1 MVLSARRGLFPIRGS
16 PEVITDRD
24 YPRTNHGNTD
34 MSTRNH
40 LSSSG
45 HQLHRLRTHAHD
57 AQRKPAHSGNEIE
70 RGKAGTRADG
80 GDNSR
85 SSNKKKAPSGLDKY
99 FAKMKHEETKGP
111 EIVDRRAM
119 LVKSASTGTMHRISM
134 PVFRRPSNNGRRPSL
149 GGIRSSIRSS
159 FSRSSS
165 RPSTPTGADP
175 DPSGTT
181 VRSSVSNRSSA
192 VLRDYDT
199 SGDSSS
205 SSPALFSSLS
215 SRSLDMGQHGG
226 GGGRTM
232 SESALSAMGYKKSS
246 MTVRTL
252 DESLGRVGPVAEQ
265 SVHRRRELRRLSH
278 ELSRVAPADA
288 SGSTTP
294 RGSMY
299 DSLRRSSSVHTLNES
314 GKSSLSVSFH
324 NVRIREYPMTVGDSP
339 AVSSGVAVTLGWDP
353 LEQGSQVVEVDEYED
368 SRPDRRA
375 MGQMR
380 IPAHE
385 RREILH
391 RSGHSM
397 KEIHHGLKASNIAKR
412 QRTKTLGT
420 LHMQPFEEMR
430 EKTSRAIGNVMTS
443 KKREERDLLTRS
455 IEAERIRERER
466 AEVWAEQ
473 ERMAAIELAEIEAIM
488 NREKDQQQ
496 PIQAQPVCI
505 DEVED
510 DQADIISSEFSA
522 VTGEAAIEAT
532 AASIAAAAVKA
543 HHTNIEERKDTP
555 QISTPTQ
562 ADNSSPERLRPEPV
576 EEEESSPTEIPKPDN
591 DLEFLLISSVRREM
605 KAVSLNLFCLIHHS
619 VIPFSF
625 FAHPTILQIDFA
637 HTFPLDF
644 TSLCS
649 YFMNLFTLP
658 VIETVER

>member
-1 MVLSARRGLFPIRGS
+1 MTIHTQTKGS
-16 PEVITDRD
+16 
-24 YPRTNHGNTD
+24 NTD

-40 LSSSG
+40 LTSSG
-45 HQLHRLRTHAHD
+45 HQLQRLRTHAHD
-57 AQRKPAHSGNEIE
+57 AQRKPAHSGNE
-70 RGKAGTRADG
+70 RDKAGTRAEG
-80 GDNSR
+80 GDYSR
-85 SSNKKKAPSGLDKY
+85 SSSNKKKAPSGLDKY

-175 DPSGTT
+175 DLSGTT

-192 VLRDYDT
+192 ALRDYDT
-199 SGDSSS
+199 NGDSSS

-226 GGGRTM
+226 GSGRTM

-252 DESLGRVGPVAEQ
+252 DESLGRAGPVAEQ
-265 SVHRRRELRRLSH
+265 SVHRRRELRRLSNG
-278 ELSRVAPADA
+278 LSRVASADGH
-288 SGSTTP
+288 GSTTP
-294 RGSMY
+294 RGNMY

-324 NVRIREYPMTVGDSP
+324 NVRIREYPMIVGDNP

-380 IPAHE
+380 IPPHE

-397 KEIHHGLKASNIAKR
+397 KEMHRGLKASNIAKR

-430 EKTSRAIGNVMTS
+430 EKTSRAIGNVITS
-443 KKREERDLLTRS
+443 KKREERDLLARS

-488 NREKDQQQ
+488 NGEKEQQQ
-496 PIQAQPVCI
+496 PLQAQPVCI
-505 DEVED
+505 DEAED
-510 DQADIISSEFSA
+510 DQADIINSEFSA
-522 VTGEAAIEAT
+522 VSGQAAIEAT
-532 AASIAAAAVKA
+532 AASIAAAAAVKA
-543 HHTNIEERKDTP
+543 HHANSEEQKDTP

-562 ADNSSPERLRPEPV
+562 ADNSPRERVRPASV
-576 EEEESSPTEIPKPDN
+576 EEGEESSPTEIPKPDN

-605 KAVSLNLFCLIHHS
+605 KAVGLNLSCLIHH
-619 VIPFSF
+619 
-625 FAHPTILQIDFA
+625 
-637 HTFPLDF
+637 
-644 TSLCS
+644 
-649 YFMNLFTLP
+649 
-658 VIETVER
+658 

>member
-1 MVLSARRGLFPIRGS
+1 M
-16 PEVITDRD
+16 ITDRD
-24 YPRTNHGNTD
+24 HSRTNHGSNTD

-57 AQRKPAHSGNEIE
+57 AQRKSAHSSNE
-70 RGKAGTRADG
+70 RDKAGTRTERG
-80 GDNSR
+80 PDNSGS
-85 SSNKKKAPSGLDKY
+85 SSNNKKAPSGLDKY

-149 GGIRSSIRSS
+149 GGIRSSIRS

-165 RPSTPTGADP
+165 RPSTPTGTDP

-192 VLRDYDT
+192 ALKDYDT
-199 SGDSSS
+199 NGDSSS

-226 GGGRTM
+226 GSGRTM

-252 DESLGRVGPVAEQ
+252 DESLGRAGPVAEQ
-265 SVHRRRELRRLSH
+265 SVHRRRELRRLSNG
-278 ELSRVAPADA
+278 LSRVASADGH
-288 SGSTTP
+288 GSTTL
-294 RGSMY
+294 RGNMY

-324 NVRIREYPMTVGDSP
+324 NVRIREYPMTVGDNP

-380 IPAHE
+380 IPPHE

-397 KEIHHGLKASNIAKR
+397 KEMHRGLKASNIAKR

-430 EKTSRAIGNVMTS
+430 EKTSRAIGNVITS
-443 KKREERDLLTRS
+443 KKREERDLLARS

-488 NREKDQQQ
+488 NGEKEQQQ
-496 PIQAQPVCI
+496 PLQAQPVCI
-505 DEVED
+505 DEAED
-510 DQADIISSEFSA
+510 DQADIINSEFSA
-522 VTGEAAIEAT
+522 VSGQAAIEAT

-543 HHTNIEERKDTP
+543 HHANSEEQKDTP

-562 ADNSSPERLRPEPV
+562 ADNSPPERLRPASV
-576 EEEESSPTEIPKPDN
+576 KDVEESSPTEIPKPDN
-591 DLEFLLISSVRREM
+591 DQSS
-605 KAVSLNLFCLIHHS
+605 C
-619 VIPFSF
+619 
-625 FAHPTILQIDFA
+625 
-637 HTFPLDF
+637 
-644 TSLCS
+644 
-649 YFMNLFTLP
+649 
-658 VIETVER
+658 